1 MNYSMKSRI
10 VAALLVGLSATTIG
24 YAEEPA
30 ISTVNPFAVETTD
43 ETNEAAQDAAIG
55 QGGGEA
61 SGEADSLAYL
71 DNAPIKV
78 VKPEATTKN
87 ERTKTGWL
95 AEQMAVTEFGDSIQF
110 WQAASENEGPLPS
123 ITQNNLADIGKSYT
137 ANDLPSLG
145 SEDDYAI
152 ATYRLGDKFV
162 VPKDVDKTEV
172 RDNFTTYHMK
182 DLAVTVY
189 TGPSVERLVNDP
201 LRGQGATYFFEP
213 NTITNIHSTKKG
225 VNTVRDIGPG
235 STRMELVFAY
245 GSPNAMWRDQKNET
259 YIFLYE
265 GHSEN
270 SWPQKKDF
278 KSPVENTNSNS
289 QQQSMLG
296 QQKEYIAFT
305 IKQSNI
311 EAVDMISGQVWPR
324 FGLPK
329 APVYDFEAGKLTA
342 DDFVL
347 RGLQLNDH
355 FTNDSNNDW
364 KHQGMLFGSAFIGYN
379 EYGVS
384 VDKKNLINRVL
395 LNIYTPTRRGIAMGD
410 TKYLLLFV
418 YGMPT
423 RIVESTTNSGTS
435 TVYEYKN
442 PAASNSYL
450 QFALDEKNQYIK
462 SVMLSDR
469 PVK

>member
-30 ISTVNPFAVETTD
+30 ISTVNPFAIETTD
-43 ETNEAAQDAAIG
+43 ETNEAAQDATIG

-145 SEDDYAI
+145 SEDDYA
-152 ATYRLGDKFV
+152 
-162 VPKDVDKTEV
+162 
-172 RDNFTTYHMK
+172 
-182 DLAVTVY
+182 

-355 FTNDSNNDW
+355 FINDSNNDW